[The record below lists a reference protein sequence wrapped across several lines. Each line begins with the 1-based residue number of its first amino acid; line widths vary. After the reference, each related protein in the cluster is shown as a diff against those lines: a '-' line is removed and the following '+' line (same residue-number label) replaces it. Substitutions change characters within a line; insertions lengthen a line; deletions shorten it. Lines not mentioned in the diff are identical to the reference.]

1 MYKLTIDRIYI
12 FNIFFKVICSSME
25 DTVMHII
32 LALGLEPSQVKVFVG
47 LDDGQKFNKIGFIIK
62 EVVKKAKSDKLQH
75 SDNIFQNNF
84 KDSSVKKLF
93 WLQLYLGHLKTTTTR
108 RSYLNLWEW
117 RVLSFLYL
125 WT

>member
-32 LALGLEPSQVKVFVG
+32 LACGLEPSQVKVFVG

-93 WLQLYLGHLKTTTTR
+93 WLQF
-108 RSYLNLWEW
+108 
-117 RVLSFLYL
+117 RVRFNM
-125 WT
+125 